1 MYSYRSWFETSKKQ
15 LASATPHGEKKKPR
29 RQAQLFVRLPQ
40 GRAAYV
46 VLLGFLVPATQLGL
60 FPWTV
65 FLYCEPYNK
74 VQTSDC
80 HWREPRAWQERKGR
94 AVGSWKGAFL
104 VQLHPQFSWL
114 TFVAG

>member
-1 MYSYRSWFETSKKQ
+1 M
-15 LASATPHGEKKKPR
+15 
-29 RQAQLFVRLPQ
+29 
-40 GRAAYV
+40 
-46 VLLGFLVPATQLGL
+46 VLLVFLVPATQLGL